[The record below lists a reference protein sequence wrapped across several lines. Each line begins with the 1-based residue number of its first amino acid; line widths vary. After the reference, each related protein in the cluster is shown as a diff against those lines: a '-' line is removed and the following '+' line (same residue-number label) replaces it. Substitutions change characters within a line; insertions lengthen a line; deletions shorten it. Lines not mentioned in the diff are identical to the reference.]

1 MENARVCTGKGGAC
15 DGASLSHGNAV
26 EEGGIRLHISASEPA
41 AKHAKWQTSKIPEE
55 YSGLN
60 ENKKQP
66 FKCKAFPELPF
77 SP

>member
-41 AKHAKWQTSKIPEE
+41 AKHACHFV
-55 YSGLN
+55 G
-60 ENKKQP
+60 
-66 FKCKAFPELPF
+66 
-77 SP
+77 